1 MQTLGSHRL
10 AASVPKDYQ
19 AAKLRADVFY
29 SIISRAI
36 AQMPSND
43 RKARQTFY
51 DRARGVLTSKLH
63 GQAPSLIAFERHALE
78 MAIGRVESLAGVRE
92 RAADATTPSSPS
104 RPKITP
110 LPKLLLAIVLGTM
123 VAAAVLQFP
132 IPWRRLL
139 IWCCG
144 I

>member
-1 MQTLGSHRL
+1 MDTLGPHRL

-29 SIISRAI
+29 SIIARAI
-36 AQMPSND
+36 AQLPDND

-51 DRARGVLTSKLH
+51 DRAREVLTSKLD
-63 GQAPSLIAFERHALE
+63 GKPPSLIAYERHALE
-78 MAIGRVESLAGVRE
+78 MAIDRVESLARARE
-92 RAADATTPSSPS
+92 RAADATTSASLS
-104 RPKITP
+104 RPKIAR
-110 LPKLLLAIVLGTM
+110 LSKLLLAILLGTI
-123 VAAAVLQFP
+123 VAAAVGQFP
-132 IPWRRLL
+132 IPWRRVL

>member
-1 MQTLGSHRL
+1 MNTLGPHRL

-19 AAKLRADVFY
+19 GAKLRADVFY
-29 SIISRAI
+29 SILARAI
-36 AQMPSND
+36 AQLPSND

-63 GQAPSLIAFERHALE
+63 GQAPSLIAYERHALE
-78 MAIGRVESLAGVRE
+78 MAIDRVESFARARE
-92 RAADATTPSSPS
+92 RAVDATAASSSP
-104 RPKITP
+104 RPKITL
-110 LPKLLLAIVLGTM
+110 LPKLFLAIFLGT
-123 VAAAVLQFP
+123 VGAAVVAQFP